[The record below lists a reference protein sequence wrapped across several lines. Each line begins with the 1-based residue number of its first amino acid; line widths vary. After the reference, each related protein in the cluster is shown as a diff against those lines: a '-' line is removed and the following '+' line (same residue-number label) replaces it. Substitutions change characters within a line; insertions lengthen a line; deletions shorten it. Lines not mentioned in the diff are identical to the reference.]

1 MTELQKRVGKCWGR
15 IKRDHTVFNNSI
27 PWDSRKIKV
36 VFKFCFSFIFEE
48 ISLLLLL
55 KTYHNAQNLRKHI
68 KRKKTKITNNH
79 MTSTCRHLK
88 ISLHPLCLVLFCS
101 VFFLFLSLKQHEIH
115 GAFSCLYFLVLVLFL
130 LWPLHRPLSLRSC

>member
-1 MTELQKRVGKCWGR
+1 MTELQKRVGKCWRR

-27 PWDSRKIKV
+27 PQDSRKIKV

-55 KTYHNAQNLRKHI
+55 KTCHNAKNLRKHR

-79 MTSTCRHLK
+79 MISTCRHLK
-88 ISLHPLCLVLFCS
+88 ISLHPLSCFVLLCFS
-101 VFFLFLSLKQHEIH
+101 SFPESKTTWTSLSILMSLLFGLSLV
-115 GAFSCLYFLVLVLFL
+115 C
-130 LWPLHRPLSLRSC
+130 PLASP